1 VEQVGEAISANAGTT
16 IDSIN
21 YNFGARGGEM
31 RLNIV
36 AADFDAV
43 ERVRADIN
51 RAGLVAEME
60 SSSADGARVRARL
73 RVGDKS

>member
-1 VEQVGEAISANAGTT
+1 MHQRKRIE
-16 IDSIN
+16 
-21 YNFGARGGEM
+21 
-31 RLNIV
+31 IV
-36 AADFDAV
+36 V

>member
-1 VEQVGEAISANAGTT
+1 
-16 IDSIN
+16 
-21 YNFGARGGEM
+21 M